1 MTTLLTTF
9 FSRGNEPMITFDK
22 EERTIEVRN
31 HTGRHVYEIDLERCT
46 TPAQLLDWIFQLHG
60 KTWMTPEMMDEF
72 LSIIEDVCREVLGKS
87 VQGCFCPFGQSRTV
101 DWEKNPCA

>member
-1 MTTLLTTF
+1 MV
-9 FSRGNEPMITFDK
+9 TFDK

-31 HTGRHVYEIDLERCT
+31 HTGHWLYEIDLERCT

-72 LSIIEDVCREVLGKS
+72 LSAIQHACREVLGKS

-101 DWEKNPCA
+101 DWKETP